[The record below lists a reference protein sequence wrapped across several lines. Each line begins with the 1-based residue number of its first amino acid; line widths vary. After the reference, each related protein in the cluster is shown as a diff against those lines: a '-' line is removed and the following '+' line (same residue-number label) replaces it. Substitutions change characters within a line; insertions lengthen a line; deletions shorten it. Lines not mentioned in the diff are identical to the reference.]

1 MQVFTD
7 LQQLPS
13 FNNTVL
19 TIGSFD
25 GVHAGHRQIL
35 NQVQALARERGAES
49 VVLTFEPHP
58 RVVLQPDDE
67 TFKLITLSKEK
78 ILLMEECGI
87 DNVVLAP
94 FTPDFAQLSAQ
105 EYVEGFIMKYFK
117 PQIIVIGYDH
127 RFGANREGNIDFL
140 QKYAGKEHFSI
151 LEIPAQQVDAIAV
164 SSTKIRKALE
174 SARISHANRLLGYP
188 YFLSGKVIEGNR
200 IGRKLGFPTANIQIA
215 EKYKLVPPEGIYA
228 ARVYAG
234 DIHEAMLYIGNRP
247 SIAGANGKSIEVNLL
262 HFSGDLYGKEIVVE
276 VLEFIRP
283 DKKLSDLDALKQQI
297 EADQVAITDYFSA
310 GNVPPPRLRNTADFQ
325 KNEPEPETPASAAG
339 TSVSIVIL
347 NYNTREHL
355 ERFLPA
361 VVQHSGQAEIV
372 VADNGSPDDSI
383 AFVRKQYPAIKV
395 LDLREN
401 YGFARGYNVA
411 LDQVKSDYYIILNSD
426 VEVTPGWLEPI
437 LEEMRNNPAIAVAQ
451 PKILAWY
458 DKKRFEYAG
467 AAGGWIDY
475 LGYPFCRGRIFSRNE
490 EDLGQYDSPQ
500 ECFWASGAAFFIRA
514 ELYHKFGGF
523 DGDYFAHNEEIDLCW
538 RLKRAGY
545 QVWCFPQSVVYHLG
559 GGTLEYEN
567 PRKVFLN
574 FRNSLFSLLKNEPVG
589 KLLWLLPARLVL
601 DGLAALRFAL
611 KGQFRAIRAIA
622 AAHFSF
628 YKNFRHTL
636 RKRRAAAEVVDKQRI
651 GLLNKAGIYP
661 GSIVFAHYARRV
673 KRFSQLPND

>member
-35 NQVQALARERGAES
+35 NQVQALAREQDAES

-58 RVVLQPDDE
+58 RVVLHPADDA
-67 TFKLITLSKEK
+67 FKLITLSPEK
-78 ILLMEECGI
+78 ILLLEECEV

-94 FTPDFAQLSAQ
+94 FTAEFAQLTAA
-105 EYVEGFIMKYFK
+105 EYVEGFILKYFK
-117 PQIIVIGYDH
+117 PKIIVIGYDH
-127 RFGANREGNIDFL
+127 RFGANREGNIEFL
-140 QKYAGKEHFSI
+140 RKYAAKGLFEI
-151 LEIPAQQVDAIAV
+151 LEIPAQQIDAIAV

-188 YFLSGKVIEGNR
+188 YFLSGKVVEGNR

-215 EKYKLVPPEGIYA
+215 DTHKLVPPQGIYA

-234 DIHEAMLYIGNRP
+234 AMYKAMLYIGHRP

-262 HFSGDLYGKEIVVE
+262 DFSGDLYGKQLVVE

-283 DKKLSDLDALKQQI
+283 DKKLSGLDALKQQI
-297 EADQVAITDYFSA
+297 EADRVAITEYFKT
-310 GNVPPPRLRNTADFQ
+310 GIVPPPRLRNTADFP
-325 KNEPEPETPASAAG
+325 KNEPAGGTPGAA
-339 TSVSIVIL
+339 VSIVIL

-361 VVQHSGQAEIV
+361 VVQHSGAARIV

-383 AFVRKQYPAIKV
+383 AFVRTQYPAIEV

-401 YGFARGYNVA
+401 FGFAKGYNVA
-411 LDQVKSDYYIILNSD
+411 LDQVQSDFYIILNSD
-426 VEVTPGWLEPI
+426 VEVTPGWIEPVLEA
-437 LEEMRNNPAIAVAQ
+437 MRKNPAIAVAQ
-451 PKILAWY
+451 PKILAWH

-467 AAGGWIDY
+467 AAGGWIDF

-490 EDLGQYDSPQ
+490 EDQGQYDSAQ

-574 FRNSLFSLLKNEPVG
+574 FRNSLFSLLKNEPAG
-589 KLLWLLPARLVL
+589 KLLWLLPARFLL

-611 KGQFRAIRAIA
+611 KGQFRSIRAIA

-628 YKNFRHTL
+628 YKNFRHTV
-636 RKRRAAAEVVDKQRI
+636 RKRRAVAEIVEKQRI
-651 GLLNKAGIYP
+651 GETNKAGIYP

-673 KRFSQLPND
+673 KRFSQLPNELKL

>member
-35 NQVQALARERGAES
+35 SQVQALAREQDAES

-58 RVVLQPDDE
+58 RVLLQPNDDS
-67 TFKLITLSKEK
+67 FKLITLSPEK
-78 ILLMEECGI
+78 ILLLEECEI
-87 DNVVLAP
+87 DNVILAP
-94 FTPDFAQLSAQ
+94 FTAEFAQLTAE
-105 EYVEGFIMKYFK
+105 EYVEGFILKYFK
-117 PQIIVIGYDH
+117 PKTIVIGYDH
-127 RFGANREGNIDFL
+127 RFGANREGNIEFL
-140 QKYAGKEHFSI
+140 RKYEAEGHFTIVEI
-151 LEIPAQQVDAIAV
+151 LAQQVDAIAV

-200 IGRKLGFPTANIQIA
+200 IGRKLGFPTANIQISDTH
-215 EKYKLVPPEGIYA
+215 KLIPPQGIYA

-234 DIHEAMLYIGNRP
+234 AIYDAMLYIGHRP

-262 HFSGDLYGKEIVVE
+262 DFSGDLYGKQIVVE

-283 DKKLSDLDALKQQI
+283 DKKLNDLDALKQQI
-297 EADQVAITDYFSA
+297 EADRVAITEYFKT
-310 GNVPPPRLRNTADFQ
+310 GIVPPPRLRSTPDFPKKEQ
-325 KNEPEPETPASAAG
+325 APVMPGAA
-339 TSVSIVIL
+339 VSIVIL

-361 VVQHSGQAEIV
+361 VVQYSGQARIV

-383 AFVRKQYPAIKV
+383 AFVRRHYPAVEV

-401 YGFARGYNVA
+401 FGFAKGYNVA
-411 LDQVKSDYYIILNSD
+411 LDQVQSDFYVILNSD
-426 VEVTPGWLEPI
+426 VEVTPGWMEPVLEA
-437 LEEMRNNPAIAVAQ
+437 MRTNPAIAVAQ
-451 PKILAWY
+451 PKILAWH
-458 DKKRFEYAG
+458 DKARFEYAG
-467 AAGGWIDY
+467 AAGGWIDF

-490 EDLGQYDSPQ
+490 EDKGQYDSAQ

-514 ELYHKFGGF
+514 ELFRNFGGF

-574 FRNSLFSLLKNEPVG
+574 FRNSLFSLLKNEPAG
-589 KLLWLLPARLVL
+589 KLLWLLPARLML

-628 YKNFRHTL
+628 YKNFNHTL
-636 RKRRAAAEVVDKQRI
+636 RKRRAVAEIVEKQRI
-651 GLLNKAGIYP
+651 GTENKAGVYP

-673 KRFSQLPND
+673 KRFSQLPYK